1 MDFSSSG
8 TFLRLSMRLLNQL
21 TPQKHP
27 LCLPCPSI
35 SRVLMFSENDHINC
49 INLWYPGLVSKT
61 KWILTEDKV
70 TVVIAKIAFF
80 LRQKRERLFFLILVP
95 VHLKC
100 ASGFAVLVAWFRK
113 YEFGMVLSSSSTLLT
128 IPSYPTAGSA
138 ANERQ
143 ALLRA
148 YYWKFNLKMFCKRKN
163 NL

>member
-8 TFLRLSMRLLNQL
+8 TFLRLSMCLLNQL

-27 LCLPCPSI
+27 LCLLCLSI

-70 TVVIAKIAFF
+70 TVVIAKMA
-80 LRQKRERLFFLILVP
+80 FFLILVP

-100 ASGFAVLVAWFRK
+100 ASGFAGLVAWFRK
-113 YEFGMVLSSSSTLLT
+113 YEFGMVLSSFSTLST